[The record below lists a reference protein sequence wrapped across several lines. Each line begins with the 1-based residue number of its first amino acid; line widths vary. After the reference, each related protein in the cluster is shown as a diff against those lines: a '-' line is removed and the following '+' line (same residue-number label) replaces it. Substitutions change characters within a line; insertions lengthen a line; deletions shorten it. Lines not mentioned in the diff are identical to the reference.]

1 MRLSKSESQDTP
13 TLILKA
19 PWIKKKFAQ
28 NTIYLRQ
35 ATQLKRKATHIRA
48 SQNAQKEE
56 EAFETSSFG
65 TDSNFSDKCKQ
76 DQKDRDD
83 VELDTERQ
91 PDSMRE
97 LLPAY
102 SQGRKIPRA

>member
-1 MRLSKSESQDTP
+1 M
-13 TLILKA
+13 
-19 PWIKKKFAQ
+19 
-28 NTIYLRQ
+28 
-35 ATQLKRKATHIRA
+35 RA

-97 LLPAY
+97 LLPAD
-102 SQGRKIPRA
+102 SQGRKIPRASVHIVESSSESDMRESSISKQEKHNSSSGSQSGSDLKSV